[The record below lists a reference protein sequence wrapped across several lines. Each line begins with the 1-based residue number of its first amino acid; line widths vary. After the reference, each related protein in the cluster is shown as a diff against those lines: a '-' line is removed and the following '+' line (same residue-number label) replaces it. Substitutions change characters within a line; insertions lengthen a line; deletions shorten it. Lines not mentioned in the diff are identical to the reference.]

1 MKKITCIAVVVFALA
16 AVVSAF
22 AAPKKNPAK
31 GGKGGADDIS
41 CASAW
46 TKKAKDFEGKTVKTY
61 ILEIRSA
68 GTVSSDAP
76 AAVVPVQT
84 GDKSQ
89 NPGGEIYVLVPA
101 ASFSD
106 FCKSHQPRGGDA
118 DSSFGGKIEHK
129 TLSAVFA
136 TVGGTHVLLY
146 KIKAD
151 ALADF
156 SPETA
161 LVEQLKNAGEGSSAI
176 EVPAGFTQKIF
187 HVSQVGKKP
196 YTPAEFKRLVALYN
210 KDRPKSDRMK
220 ERDVKALLED
230 GGDPL
235 VALDEKA
242 KIQWILMR

>member
-1 MKKITCIAVVVFALA
+1 MKKITFLTVAIFAFA

-22 AAPKKNPAK
+22 AAPKKNPTK
-31 GGKGGADDIS
+31 GGKVGSDEIS

-46 TKKAKDFEGKTVKTY
+46 KKKAKEFEGKTVKTY
-61 ILEIRSA
+61 VLETRDA
-68 GTVSSDAP
+68 GMVQSDAP
-76 AAVVPVQT
+76 AAVVPVET

-89 NPGGEIYVLVPA
+89 NPGGEIYVIVPA
-101 ASFSD
+101 ADFSN
-106 FCKSHQPRGGDA
+106 FCKTHQPRGGEA

-136 TVGGTHVLLY
+136 TVGGTQVLLY

-156 SPETA
+156 SPEDA
-161 LVEQLKNAGEGSSAI
+161 LAEQLKSAGSGESEI
-176 EVPAGFTQKIF
+176 EVPDGFTQKIF
-187 HVSQVGKKP
+187 HVSQIGKKP

-210 KDRPKSDRMK
+210 KAQPRSDRMK
-220 ERDVKALLED
+220 ERDVKVLLED

-242 KIQWILMR
+242 KIQWILTR